1 MQRHVLKAV
10 VVACTLAAAGPAW
23 ADGYEFFTV
32 DRGKAV
38 NLAYVGQIREK
49 GTGRIVREPAY
60 FMVTEKR
67 SGMTFPFA
75 NDRPGHYR
83 SPDIGESVEELAGTS
98 VNPQDLEFSLEVTGY
113 KAVMVTGAPR
123 KNKGVVELNFVV
135 ERDEAG
141 AANGSAG
148 AHANTAPEFKDLS
161 TQAAQEPVD
170 DSAGRTFRLIFMA
183 VAAVTI
189 IGGAVARTSG
199 LRQSTS
205 R

>member
-1 MQRHVLKAV
+1 MKRHVLIAIV
-10 VVACTLAAAGPAW
+10 LAFAAAGPAW

-32 DRGKAV
+32 DRGKTV
-38 NLAYVGQIREK
+38 KLAYVGQIREK
-49 GTGRIVREPAY
+49 GSGRIVRDPAY

-98 VNPQDLEFSLEVTGY
+98 VSPKDLEFSLEVAGY
-113 KAVMVTGAPR
+113 KSVNVTGAPR
-123 KNKGVVELNFVV
+123 KSTGIVELNFIV
-135 ERDEAG
+135 ERDG
-141 AANGSAG
+141 ANPANASAG
-148 AHANTAPEFKDLS
+148 APAHTAPEFKDLS
-161 TQAAQEPVD
+161 TQAALAPVD
-170 DSAGRTFRLIFMA
+170 DSASRLYRLIFMGI
-183 VAAVTI
+183 AAVTI

-199 LRQSTS
+199 HRRSTG

>member
-1 MQRHVLKAV
+1 MTRHVLTAL
-10 VVACTLAAAGPAW
+10 VVAFTFAGAGNAS

-32 DRGKAV
+32 DRAKAV
-38 NLAYVGQIREK
+38 RLAYVGQIREK
-49 GTGRIVREPAY
+49 DSGRIVREPAY

-98 VNPQDLEFSLEVTGY
+98 VNPKDLEFSLEVAGY
-113 KAVMVTGAPR
+113 TSVKVTNAPR
-123 KNKGVVELNFVV
+123 KNKGVVELNFIV
-135 ERDEAG
+135 ERDG
-141 AANGSAG
+141 SSPANASAG
-148 AHANTAPEFKDLS
+148 AHANTAAEFKDLS
-161 TQAAQEPVD
+161 TQAAAEPVD
-170 DSAGRTFRLIFMA
+170 DSASRLFRLIFMG

-199 LRQSTS
+199 PRRSTG